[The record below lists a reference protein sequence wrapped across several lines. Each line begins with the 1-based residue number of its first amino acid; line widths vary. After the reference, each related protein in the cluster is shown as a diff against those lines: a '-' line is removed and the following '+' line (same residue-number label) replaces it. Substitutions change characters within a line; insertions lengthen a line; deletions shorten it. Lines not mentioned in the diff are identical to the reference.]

1 MKELCASFLR
11 VRSGI
16 RPAHRARQREAVVM
30 AWDFSEETV
39 RVLTDGLPEPPPA
52 AVPGLTFPAALHR
65 GDYFGA
71 VLFLRLWRNGNW
83 DSDTA
88 ITCREGSGWA
98 YPSSCGGGG
107 WINPYNRPID
117 GWNGDP
123 LMICGG
129 SGSGMEED
137 DGHFRYAT
145 AVDGLAAKA
154 VAAIE
159 CTAAGKP
166 LRYSID
172 ARLGAFVIVVEG
184 EERPML
190 SALGRDGT
198 PLASI

>member
-1 MKELCASFLR
+1 M
-11 VRSGI
+11 V
-16 RPAHRARQREAVVM
+16 
-30 AWDFSEETV
+30 WDFSEETV

-65 GDYFGA
+65 GGFFGA

-88 ITCREGSGWA
+88 ITCREGTGWA

-107 WINPYNRPID
+107 WTDPYNRPID

-129 SGSGMEED
+129 SGSGMDDD
-137 DGHFRYAT
+137 DGNVRYAT

-159 CTAAGKP
+159 YTTAGKT

-172 ARLGAFVIVVEG
+172 SPLGAFVIVVEG

-190 SALGRDGT
+190 SARGGDGT

>member
-1 MKELCASFLR
+1 MHTFCVGILR
-11 VRSGI
+11 ARSGI
-16 RPAHRARQREAVVM
+16 RSAHRARQREAVAM

-39 RVLTDGLPEPPPA
+39 RVLIDGLPEPPPV

-71 VLFLRLWRNGNW
+71 VLFLRLWRDGNW

-88 ITCREGSGWA
+88 ITYREGTGWA
-98 YPSSCGGGG
+98 HPSSCGGGG
-107 WINPYNRPID
+107 WTNPYNRPND

-129 SGSGMEED
+129 SGSGMDDD
-137 DGHFRYAT
+137 DGHFRNAT

-159 CTAAGKP
+159 YTTAGKTLQYP
-166 LRYSID
+166 ID
-172 ARLGAFVIVVEG
+172 SPLGAFVIVVESD
-184 EERPML
+184 EQPML
-190 SALGRDGT
+190 SARGRDGS